1 MTKFE
6 NAYTTFIMSEGRV
19 GTIIELERMLV
30 EEFNQDKSYL
40 LAQRVKNA
48 YAKLDYVFHANKFPD
63 GDLRMLLGIECYS
76 RLNDKVRGL
85 GK

>member
-6 NAYTTFIMSEGRV
+6 EAYTAFIMTYGQV
-19 GTIIELERMLV
+19 GTYVEVERMLV
-30 EEFNQDKSYL
+30 EEFSQDKST

-48 YAKLDYVFHANKFPD
+48 YRQLDFTFHANKFPD
-63 GDLRMLLGIECYS
+63 GDQRMVRNVECYS
-76 RLNDKVRGL
+76 RLNDKVREF